1 MKKLISFSLALGL
14 SLPLS
19 LAAQTLSAPPASTQ
33 ETKPKASKSIANST
47 APKPPVP
54 PADKAKTT
62 TTKTTTATSAGTSK
76 GTTAAKTTT
85 TSPKKASTQTTTS
98 TKPTEDTQD
107 KEKAPTPPPAPSKVQ
122 RLITER
128 EQLVL
133 KYDYLKT
140 QENSFWGNASK
151 EDLINVVEALKA
163 ILQKDS
169 EIILAVE
176 QEKLEARKNA
186 AQRTAQLE
194 AETKKLNTQV
204 QGDKRVVTDNIYQ
217 MKTSLVYAQNLN
229 RRLSKQITDLR
240 EELETAEDAKFE
252 HDAIALGFFI
262 LSLGLVFY
270 VIRLKNRI
278 GDLQQHQEEEV
289 EA

>member
-1 MKKLISFSLALGL
+1 MKKLISFSWALCL
-14 SLPLS
+14 SLPLT
-19 LAAQTLSAPPASTQ
+19 LAAQTLSTPPTS
-33 ETKPKASKSIANST
+33 ETKPKPSKSIANST

-54 PADKAKTT
+54 PAGSAKT
-62 TTKTTTATSAGTSK
+62 TTKTTTNTSTTKAPATTSSVKATTAKQSAQTSK
-76 GTTAAKTTT
+76 
-85 TSPKKASTQTTTS
+85 TS
-98 TKPTEDTQD
+98 D
-107 KEKAPTPPPAPSKVQ
+107 KEQETEKPVAPPAPSKVQ

-151 EDLINVVEALKA
+151 EDLIAVVEALKA

-204 QGDKRVVTDNIYQ
+204 QGDKRVVTDNIYE

-262 LSLGLVFY
+262 LALGLGVY
-270 VIRLKNRI
+270 IIRLRNRVSA
-278 GDLQQHQEEEV
+278 LQHQHDEV

>member
-1 MKKLISFSLALGL
+1 MKKLISFSWALFIT
-14 SLPLS
+14 LP
-19 LAAQTLSAPPASTQ
+19 LAAQTLSAPPAT
-33 ETKPKASKSIANST
+33 ETKPKPSKSIANST
-47 APKPPVP
+47 APKPEP
-54 PADKAKTT
+54 PAAKVAPVAKKPITSTT
-62 TTKTTTATSAGTSK
+62 TTPTASKPTQQPAAKTTTATNT
-76 GTTAAKTTT
+76 TTA
-85 TSPKKASTQTTTS
+85 KAQD
-98 TKPTEDTQD
+98 TKPTPE
-107 KEKAPTPPPAPSKVQ
+107 PVAPSKVQ
-122 RLITER
+122 NLITER

-151 EDLINVVEALKA
+151 NDLIAVVEALKA

-204 QGDKRVVTDNIYQ
+204 QGDKRVVTDNIYE

-240 EELETAEDAKFE
+240 EKVQNAEEAKFE
-252 HDAIALGFFI
+252 HDAVALGFF
-262 LSLGLVFY
+262 LLALGLVIY

-278 GDLQQHQEEEV
+278 SALQEQAEEV

>member
-1 MKKLISFSLALGL
+1 MK
-14 SLPLS
+14 
-19 LAAQTLSAPPASTQ
+19 AP
-33 ETKPKASKSIANST
+33 
-47 APKPPVP
+47 
-54 PADKAKTT
+54 AKTT
-62 TTKTTTATSAGTSK
+62 
-76 GTTAAKTTT
+76 
-85 TSPKKASTQTTTS
+85 PQTTTPAKS
-98 TKPTEDTQD
+98 SEDTQD
-107 KEKAPTPPPAPSKVQ
+107 KDKAPTPPPAPSKVQ

-151 EDLINVVEALKA
+151 EDLIAVVEALKA

-176 QEKLEARKNA
+176 QEKMEARKNA

-204 QGDKRVVTDNIYQ
+204 QGDKRVVTDNIYE

-278 GDLQQHQEEEV
+278 GNLQQHQEEEV